1 MPTDVLPRPGFFP
14 VRVSLNITEQDSQAL
29 DRLAVSTGE
38 PRAVLARAAFERGL
52 PVLGDMYRKRRRR
65 ADPDGEDSEV
75 RSVGGGRQQLSS
87 GVSAPPARAG

>member
-29 DRLAVSTGE
+29 ERLAASTGE

-75 RSVGGGRQQLSS
+75 QSVGGGREQPSS
-87 GVSAPPARAG
+87 GASPTPARAG